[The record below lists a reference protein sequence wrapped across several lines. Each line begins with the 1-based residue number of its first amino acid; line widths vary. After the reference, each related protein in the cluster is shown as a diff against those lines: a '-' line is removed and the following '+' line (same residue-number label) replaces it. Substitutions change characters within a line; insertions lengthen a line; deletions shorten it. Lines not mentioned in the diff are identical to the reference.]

1 MDDTKNTK
9 AYPSF
14 FEGDEGL
21 PEVDETIS
29 TGFPSINEK
38 DNGASRFG
46 ERLDTASI
54 PSFSSAFDLED

>member
-1 MDDTKNTK
+1 MDESTEPKP
-9 AYPSF
+9 YPSF
-14 FEGDEGL
+14 FEENDGL
-21 PEVDETIS
+21 PAVEENIS

-38 DNGASRFG
+38 DNGASSFS

>member
-1 MDDTKNTK
+1 MDDSKDTK

-14 FEGDEGL
+14 FDGDDGL

-29 TGFPSINEK
+29 TGFPSIHEK
-38 DNGASRFG
+38 DNGSSRFN

-54 PSFSSAFDLED
+54 PSFSSAFELED

>member
-1 MDDTKNTK
+1 MDGTKDTK

-14 FEGDEGL
+14 FDGDEGL
-21 PEVDETIS
+21 PEVEETIS

-38 DNGASRFG
+38 NNGVSRFN